1 MWLSVQGRTVATS
14 RGFFAS
20 VWQEYSYADRRWAV
34 ADAGIVSVELL
45 TVVLTGPLAAYTA
58 WLVLRRDAGY
68 HVWLVLLCGAELY
81 GDYVRARLTQM
92 TFVPEWLAHAPVGV
106 RLTQSLST
114 DNPLHL
120 YFYLVASNRYVARL
134 TQRMGRCLRSPRSLC
149 RCTCWC
155 AAAARC
161 SACRV
166 RRRRRPDK
174 DPHS

>member
-1 MWLSVQGRTVATS
+1 MCFVRRPRLTTVEGPFVWLSLQGRTVETS

-81 GDYVRARLTQM
+81 GDYVRGALIADDVCPRM
-92 TFVPEWLAHAPVGV
+92 AHERAGTLV
-106 RLTQSLST
+106 R
-114 DNPLHL
+114 
-120 YFYLVASNRYVARL
+120 A
-134 TQRMGRCLRSPRSLC
+134 
-149 RCTCWC
+149 
-155 AAAARC
+155 
-161 SACRV
+161 
-166 RRRRRPDK
+166 
-174 DPHS
+174 